1 MSLSLSEPIMK
12 NLVLTEEHQGVLT
25 ITLNRPTKKNAINAA
40 MYKSLCEQLT
50 YANESAHIHCLH
62 IQGDENCFTA
72 GNDFAESGN
81 EEELSAFVFIEQLAT
96 FSKPIVAAV
105 AGPAVGIGTTLLL
118 QCDMIIAANNSK
130 FILPFAHLGICL
142 EAGASLLLPLKVGH
156 NRAFELAVL
165 GAPFTAEQAYQYGIV
180 NQICQPNEVIAKA
193 LNVAKTIAKL
203 PADSVQT
210 SRRLMR
216 QSTDKLML
224 DVINNEKIEVTRL
237 LKTEY
242 CQSVIDKFS

>member
-1 MSLSLSEPIMK
+1 MSLSLSEAIMK
-12 NLVLTEEHQGVLT
+12 NLVLVEEHQGVLT
-25 ITLNRPTKKNAINAA
+25 ITLNRPMKKNAINAA

-165 GAPFTAEQAYQYGIV
+165 GAPFTAQQAYQYGIV
-180 NQICQPNEVIAKA
+180 NQVCPPQEVLEKA
-193 LNVAKTIAKL
+193 LKVAQTIARL

-210 SRRLMR
+210 SRKLMR

-224 DVINNEKIEVTRL
+224 DVINNEKSEVTRL
-237 LKTEY
+237 LKSEY
-242 CQSVIDKFS
+242 CQSMLNKFS

>member
-1 MSLSLSEPIMK
+1 MSLLLSEPTMNK
-12 NLVLTEEHQGVLT
+12 LVLTEEQRGVLI

-50 YANESAHIHCLH
+50 YANESAHIHCLL

-81 EEELSAFVFIEQLAT
+81 EEELSAFDFIEHLAA
-96 FSKPIVAAV
+96 FSKPIIAAV

-142 EAGASLLLPLKVGH
+142 EAGASLLLPLKVGL

-180 NQICQPNEVIAKA
+180 NQVCQPNEVIAKA
-193 LNVAKTIAKL
+193 LNVAQTIAKL

-224 DVINNEKIEVTRL
+224 DVINSEKSEVTRL

-242 CQSVIDKFS
+242 CQSMLTKFS

>member
-1 MSLSLSEPIMK
+1 MK
-12 NLVLTEEHQGVLT
+12 NLVLTAEHQGVLT

-40 MYKSLCEQLT
+40 MYHALCEQLT
-50 YANESAHIHCLH
+50 YANESAHIHCLL

-81 EEELSAFVFIEQLAT
+81 EEELSAFVFIEQLAS

-130 FILPFAHLGICL
+130 FILPFSHLGICL

-165 GAPFTAEQAYQYGIV
+165 GAPFSAEQAYQYGIV
-180 NQICQPNEVIAKA
+180 NQVCQPSEVIAKA
-193 LNVAKTIAKL
+193 LNVAQTIAKL

-210 SRRLMR
+210 SRKLMR
-216 QSTDKLML
+216 QSTDTLML
-224 DVINNEKIEVTRL
+224 DVINNEKDEVTRL
-237 LKTEY
+237 LKSEY
-242 CQSVIDKFS
+242 CQSMLTKFT

>member
-1 MSLSLSEPIMK
+1 MK

>member
-1 MSLSLSEPIMK
+1 MK

-25 ITLNRPTKKNAINAA
+25 ITLNRPMKKNAINAA

-180 NQICQPNEVIAKA
+180 NQVCQPNEVIAKA

-242 CQSVIDKFS
+242 CQSVLDKFS

>member
-1 MSLSLSEPIMK
+1 MN

-25 ITLNRPTKKNAINAA
+25 ITLNRPMKKNAINAA
-40 MYKSLCEQLT
+40 MYKSLCEHLI
-50 YANESAHIHCLH
+50 YANESAHIHCLL

-142 EAGASLLLPLKVGH
+142 EAGASLLLPLKVGL

-180 NQICQPNEVIAKA
+180 NQVCQPNEVIAKA
-193 LNVAKTIAKL
+193 LNVAQTIAKL

-224 DVINNEKIEVTRL
+224 DVINSEK
-237 LKTEY
+237 K
-242 CQSVIDKFS
+242 

>member
-1 MSLSLSEPIMK
+1 MSLLLSEATMN
-12 NLVLTEEHQGVLT
+12 NLVLTAEQQGVLI

-40 MYKSLCEQLT
+40 MYKLLCEQLT
-50 YANESAHIHCLH
+50 YANESAHIHCLL

-130 FILPFAHLGICL
+130 FILPFTHLGICL

-180 NQICQPNEVIAKA
+180 NQVCQPQEVLEKA
-193 LNVAKTIAKL
+193 LSVAQSIARL
-203 PADSVQT
+203 PEDSVQT
-210 SRRLMR
+210 SRKLMR
-216 QSTDKLML
+216 QSTDQLML
-224 DVINNEKIEVTRL
+224 EVINNEKSEVTRL
-237 LKTEY
+237 LKSEY
-242 CQSVIDKFS
+242 CQSMLTKFT

>member
-1 MSLSLSEPIMK
+1 MK
-12 NLVLTEEHQGVLT
+12 NLILTEEHQGVFT
-25 ITLNRPTKKNAINAA
+25 ITLNRPMKKNAINAA
-40 MYKSLCEQLT
+40 MYKLLCEHLK
-50 YANESAHIHCLH
+50 YANDSVHIHCLL
-62 IQGDENCFTA
+62 IQGDENCFSA

-81 EEELSAFVFIEQLAT
+81 EEELSAFVFIEQLAK

-118 QCDMIIAANNSK
+118 QCDMIIAATNSK

-165 GAPFTAEQAYQYGIV
+165 GAPFAAEQAYQYGIV
-180 NQICQPNEVIAKA
+180 NQICQPNEVIKNA
-193 LNVAKTIAKL
+193 LNIAQTIAKL

-224 DVINNEKIEVTRL
+224 DVINDEKSEVTRL

-242 CQSVIDKFS
+242 CQSILTKFS

>member
-1 MSLSLSEPIMK
+1 MN
-12 NLVLTEEHQGVLT
+12 NLVLTAEQQGVLI

-40 MYKSLCEQLT
+40 MYKLLCEQLT
-50 YANESAHIHCLH
+50 YANESAHIHCLL

-130 FILPFAHLGICL
+130 FILPFTHLGICL

-180 NQICQPNEVIAKA
+180 NQVCQPQEVLEKA
-193 LNVAKTIAKL
+193 LSVAQSIARL
-203 PADSVQT
+203 PEDSVQT
-210 SRRLMR
+210 SRKLMR
-216 QSTDKLML
+216 QSTDQLML
-224 DVINNEKIEVTRL
+224 EVINNEKSEVTRL
-237 LKTEY
+237 LKSEY
-242 CQSVIDKFS
+242 CQSMLTKFT

>member
-1 MSLSLSEPIMK
+1 MNK
-12 NLVLTEEHQGVLT
+12 LVLTEEQRGVLI

-50 YANESAHIHCLH
+50 YANESAHIHCLL

-81 EEELSAFVFIEQLAT
+81 EEELSAFDFIEHLAT
-96 FSKPIVAAV
+96 FSKPIIAAV

-142 EAGASLLLPLKVGH
+142 EAGASLLLPLKVGL

-180 NQICQPNEVIAKA
+180 NQVCQPNEVIAKA
-193 LNVAKTIAKL
+193 LNVAQTIAKL

-224 DVINNEKIEVTRL
+224 DVINSEKSEVTRL

-242 CQSVIDKFS
+242 CQSMLTKFS

>member
-1 MSLSLSEPIMK
+1 MK
-12 NLVLTEEHQGVLT
+12 NLVLVEEHQGVLT
-25 ITLNRPTKKNAINAA
+25 ITLNRPMKKNAINAA

-105 AGPAVGIGTTLLL
+105 SGPAVGIGTTLLL

-180 NQICQPNEVIAKA
+180 NQVCPPQEVLEKA
-193 LNVAKTIAKL
+193 LKVAQTIARL

-210 SRRLMR
+210 SRKLMR

-224 DVINNEKIEVTRL
+224 DVINNEKSEVTRL
-237 LKTEY
+237 LKSEY
-242 CQSVIDKFS
+242 CQSMLNKFS

>member
-1 MSLSLSEPIMK
+1 MSLLLSEPTMN

-25 ITLNRPTKKNAINAA
+25 ITLNRSMKKNAINAA
-40 MYKSLCEQLT
+40 MYKSLCEHLT
-50 YANESAHIHCLH
+50 YANESAHIHCLL

-105 AGPAVGIGTTLLL
+105 AGPVVGIGTTLLL

-142 EAGASLLLPLKVGH
+142 EAGASLLLPLKVGL

-180 NQICQPNEVIAKA
+180 NQVCQPNEVIAKA
-193 LNVAKTIAKL
+193 LNVAQTIAKL

-224 DVINNEKIEVTRL
+224 DVINSEKSEVTRL

-242 CQSVIDKFS
+242 CQSMLTKFS

>member
-1 MSLSLSEPIMK
+1 MSLLLSEPTMN

-25 ITLNRPTKKNAINAA
+25 ITLNRPMKKNAINAA
-40 MYKSLCEQLT
+40 MYKSLCQHLT
-50 YANESAHIHCLH
+50 YANESAHIHCLL

-105 AGPAVGIGTTLLL
+105 AGPAVGIGTTMLL

-130 FILPFAHLGICL
+130 FILPFTHLGICL
-142 EAGASLLLPLKVGH
+142 EAGASLLLPLKVGL

-180 NQICQPNEVIAKA
+180 NQVCQPNEVIAKA
-193 LNVAKTIAKL
+193 LNVAQTIAKL

-224 DVINNEKIEVTRL
+224 DVINSEKSEVTRL

-242 CQSVIDKFS
+242 CQSILTKFS

>member
-1 MSLSLSEPIMK
+1 MK
-12 NLVLTEEHQGVLT
+12 NLVLTAEHQGVLT
-25 ITLNRPTKKNAINAA
+25 ITLNRPMKKNAINAA
-40 MYKSLCEQLT
+40 MYKLLCEQLT
-50 YANESAHIHCLH
+50 YANESAHIHCLL
-62 IQGDENCFTA
+62 IQGDEHCFTA

-81 EEELSAFVFIEQLAT
+81 EEELSAFLFIEQLAT

-165 GAPFTAEQAYQYGIV
+165 GAPFSAEQAYQYGIV
-180 NQICQPNEVIAKA
+180 NQVCQPSEVIAKA
-193 LNVAKTIAKL
+193 LNVAQTIAKL
-203 PADSVQT
+203 PTDSVQT
-210 SRRLMR
+210 SRKLMR
-216 QSTDKLML
+216 QSTDQLML
-224 DVINNEKIEVTRL
+224 EVINNEKSEVTRL
-237 LKTEY
+237 LKSEY
-242 CQSVIDKFS
+242 CQSMLTKFA

>member
-1 MSLSLSEPIMK
+1 MK
-12 NLVLTEEHQGVLT
+12 NLVLVEEHQGVLT
-25 ITLNRPTKKNAINAA
+25 ITLNRPMKKNAINAA

-81 EEELSAFVFIEQLAT
+81 EEELSAFVFIEQLAS

-180 NQICQPNEVIAKA
+180 NQVCPPQEVLEKA
-193 LNVAKTIAKL
+193 LKVAQAIARL

-210 SRRLMR
+210 SRKLMR

-224 DVINNEKIEVTRL
+224 DVINNEKSEVTRL
-237 LKTEY
+237 LKSEY
-242 CQSVIDKFS
+242 CQSMLNKFS

>member
-1 MSLSLSEPIMK
+1 MNK
-12 NLVLTEEHQGVLT
+12 LVLTEEQRGVLI

-50 YANESAHIHCLH
+50 YANESAHIHCLL

-81 EEELSAFVFIEQLAT
+81 EEELSAFDFIEHLAT
-96 FSKPIVAAV
+96 FSKPIIAAV

-142 EAGASLLLPLKVGH
+142 EAGASLLLPLKVGL

-180 NQICQPNEVIAKA
+180 NQVCQPTEVIAKA
-193 LNVAKTIAKL
+193 LNVAQTIAKL

-224 DVINNEKIEVTRL
+224 DVINSEKSEVTRL

-242 CQSVIDKFS
+242 CQTMLTKFS

>member
-1 MSLSLSEPIMK
+1 MN

-25 ITLNRPTKKNAINAA
+25 ITLNRSMKKNAINAA
-40 MYKSLCEQLT
+40 MYKSLCEHLT
-50 YANESAHIHCLH
+50 YANESAHIHCLL

-142 EAGASLLLPLKVGH
+142 EAGASLLLPLKVGL

-180 NQICQPNEVIAKA
+180 NQVCQPNEVIAKA
-193 LNVAKTIAKL
+193 LNVAQTIAKL

-224 DVINNEKIEVTRL
+224 DVINSEKSEVTRL

-242 CQSVIDKFS
+242 CQSMLTKFS

>member
-1 MSLSLSEPIMK
+1 MSLLLSEATMN
-12 NLVLTEEHQGVLT
+12 NLVLTAEHQGVLI

-40 MYKSLCEQLT
+40 MYKLLCEQLT
-50 YANESAHIHCLH
+50 YANESAHIHCLL

-165 GAPFTAEQAYQYGIV
+165 GAPFSAEQAYQYGIV
-180 NQICQPNEVIAKA
+180 NQVCQPQEVLEKA
-193 LNVAKTIAKL
+193 LSVAQSIARL

-210 SRRLMR
+210 SRKLMR
-216 QSTDKLML
+216 QSTGQLML
-224 DVINNEKIEVTRL
+224 EVINNEKSEVTRL
-237 LKTEY
+237 LKSEY
-242 CQSVIDKFS
+242 CQSMLTKFA

>member
-1 MSLSLSEPIMK
+1 MK
-12 NLVLTEEHQGVLT
+12 NLVLTAEHQGVLT
-25 ITLNRPTKKNAINAA
+25 ITLNRPKKKNAINAA
-40 MYKSLCEQLT
+40 MYHALCEQLT
-50 YANESAHIHCLH
+50 YANESAHIHCLL

-81 EEELSAFVFIEQLAT
+81 EEELSAFVFIEQLAS

-165 GAPFTAEQAYQYGIV
+165 GQPFTAEQANQYGIV
-180 NQICQPNEVIAKA
+180 NQVCQPSEVIAKA
-193 LNVAKTIAKL
+193 LNVAQTIAKL

-210 SRRLMR
+210 SRKLMR
-216 QSTDKLML
+216 QSTDTLML
-224 DVINNEKIEVTRL
+224 DVINNEKDEVTRL
-237 LKTEY
+237 LKSEY
-242 CQSVIDKFS
+242 CQSMLNRFS

>member
-1 MSLSLSEPIMK
+1 MK
-12 NLVLTEEHQGVLT
+12 NLVLVEEHQGVLT
-25 ITLNRPTKKNAINAA
+25 ITLNRPMKKNAINAA

-165 GAPFTAEQAYQYGIV
+165 GAPFTAQQAYQYGIV
-180 NQICQPNEVIAKA
+180 NQVCPPQEVLEKA
-193 LNVAKTIAKL
+193 LKVAQTIARL

-210 SRRLMR
+210 SRKLMR

-224 DVINNEKIEVTRL
+224 DVINNEKSEVTRL
-237 LKTEY
+237 LKSEY
-242 CQSVIDKFS
+242 CQSMLNKFS

>member
-1 MSLSLSEPIMK
+1 MK
-12 NLVLTEEHQGVLT
+12 NLVLTAEHQGVLT

-40 MYKSLCEQLT
+40 MYHALCEQLT
-50 YANESAHIHCLH
+50 YANESAHIHCLL

-81 EEELSAFVFIEQLAT
+81 EEELSAFVFIEQLAS

-130 FILPFAHLGICL
+130 FILPFSHLGICL

-165 GAPFTAEQAYQYGIV
+165 GQPFTAEQANQYGIV
-180 NQICQPNEVIAKA
+180 NQVCQPSEVIAKA
-193 LNVAKTIAKL
+193 LNVAQTIAKL

-210 SRRLMR
+210 SRKLMR
-216 QSTDKLML
+216 QSTDQLML
-224 DVINNEKIEVTRL
+224 EVINNEKSEVTRL
-237 LKTEY
+237 LKSEY
-242 CQSVIDKFS
+242 CQSMLNRFS

>member
-1 MSLSLSEPIMK
+1 MSLLLSEPTMNK
-12 NLVLTEEHQGVLT
+12 LVLTEEQRGVLI

-50 YANESAHIHCLH
+50 YANESAHIHCLL

-81 EEELSAFVFIEQLAT
+81 EEELSAFDFIEHLAT
-96 FSKPIVAAV
+96 FSKPIIAAV

-142 EAGASLLLPLKVGH
+142 EAGASLLLPLKVGL

-180 NQICQPNEVIAKA
+180 NQVCQPTEVIAKA
-193 LNVAKTIAKL
+193 LNVAQTIAKL

-224 DVINNEKIEVTRL
+224 DVINSEKSEVTRL

-242 CQSVIDKFS
+242 CQTMLTKFS

>member
-1 MSLSLSEPIMK
+1 MSLLLSETIMK
-12 NLVLTEEHQGVLT
+12 NLVLTAEHQGVLT
-25 ITLNRPTKKNAINAA
+25 ITLNRPMKKNAINVA
-40 MYKSLCEQLT
+40 MYKLLCEQLT
-50 YANESAHIHCLH
+50 YANESAHIHCLL

-81 EEELSAFVFIEQLAT
+81 DEELSAFAFIEQLAS

-130 FILPFAHLGICL
+130 FILPFTHLGICL

-165 GAPFTAEQAYQYGIV
+165 GEPFTAEQAYEYGIV
-180 NQICQPNEVIAKA
+180 NQVCHSQEVLEKAISVAQSIAR
-193 LNVAKTIAKL
+193 L

-210 SRRLMR
+210 SRKLMR

-224 DVINNEKIEVTRL
+224 DVINNEKSEVTRL
-237 LKTEY
+237 LKSEY
-242 CQSVIDKFS
+242 CQSMLTKFT

>member
-1 MSLSLSEPIMK
+1 MSLLLSEPTMNK
-12 NLVLTEEHQGVLT
+12 LVLTEEQRGVLI

-50 YANESAHIHCLH
+50 YANESAHIHCLL

-81 EEELSAFVFIEQLAT
+81 EEELSAFDFIEHLAT
-96 FSKPIVAAV
+96 FSKPIIAAV

-142 EAGASLLLPLKVGH
+142 EAGASLLLPLKVGL

-180 NQICQPNEVIAKA
+180 NQVCQPNEVIAKA
-193 LNVAKTIAKL
+193 LNVAQTIAKL

-224 DVINNEKIEVTRL
+224 DVINSEKSEVTRL

-242 CQSVIDKFS
+242 CQSILTKFS

>member
-1 MSLSLSEPIMK
+1 MK
-12 NLVLTEEHQGVLT
+12 NLVLAEEQQGVLT

-40 MYKSLCEQLT
+40 MYKLLCEQLT
-50 YANESAHIHCLH
+50 YANESAHIQCLL
-62 IQGDENCFTA
+62 IQGDDSCFTA

-96 FSKPIVAAV
+96 FTKPIVAAV

-118 QCDMIIAANNSK
+118 QCDIIIAANNSK

-165 GAPFTAEQAYQYGIV
+165 GEAFTAEQAYKYGIV
-180 NQICQPNEVIAKA
+180 NQVCRPQEVLEKA
-193 LNVAKTIAKL
+193 RNVAQNIAKL

-216 QSTDKLML
+216 QSTNKLML
-224 DVINNEKIEVTRL
+224 DVLNNEKDEVTRL
-237 LKTEY
+237 LKSEY
-242 CQSVIDKFS
+242 CQSMLNRFS